1 MTDLA
6 FSGMGWF
13 SAKVATIFLFV
24 DFGQAEIFSSEQI
37 SLFSLKKL
45 RIRPRATNLNLFDL
59 IYSLA

>member
-1 MTDLA
+1 MTDLV

-24 DFGQAEIFSSEQI
+24 DFGQAEIFSNQQI